1 MIENDIIANKY
12 IIQKKI
18 GNGKFGTVYLAKNKK
33 TYESLAVKTEPIKTA
48 YKILKHETTILKY
61 LYDHGA
67 RKIPIVYWYGL
78 FYNFTCL
85 VMPLYEYSLYE
96 YTLNRNA
103 ETSNFSNAHVAFT
116 ILNIIESIHKLYI
129 LHRDIKP
136 QNFMLKGGELFII
149 DFGFSAFYVDGSSNH
164 VPIKTIENIIGTPKY
179 VSYFVHDG
187 TQPSRRDDLI
197 SLGYILMF
205 LLNRELPW
213 DTLKKPNELEIY
225 DEINILNYK
234 NQQRKALK
242 QWDFI
247 NDYTKTFQS
256 INRYIEHCYKLDY
269 HETPNYD
276 LLRTF
281 FSDDLLMMSK

>member
-1 MIENDIIANKY
+1 
-12 IIQKKI
+12 
-18 GNGKFGTVYLAKNKK
+18 LAI
-33 TYESLAVKTEPIKTA
+33 KTEPTKTL

-61 LYDHGA
+61 LYDHGV
-67 RKIPIVYWYGL
+67 RKIPIVYWYGV
-78 FYNFTCL
+78 FSNFTCL
-85 VMPLYEYSLYE
+85 AMPLYEFSLHE
-96 YTLNRNA
+96 YMLCDTNIERIENTRLA
-103 ETSNFSNAHVAFT
+103 LSM
-116 ILNIIESIHKLYI
+116 LNIIESIHKLYI

-149 DFGFSAFYVDGSSNH
+149 DFGFSAFYVDESTNH

-187 TQPSRRDDLI
+187 ALPSRRDDLI
-197 SLGYILMF
+197 SLGYIYMF

-213 DTLKKPNELEIY
+213 DALIKPDTLDDY
-225 DEINILNYK
+225 DEINILHYK

-242 QWDFI
+242 DWVCIQNI
-247 NDYTKTFQS
+247 QGITG
-256 INRYIEHCYKLDY
+256 YIEHCYKLDY